1 MTHIH
6 QTTYVP
12 TSYDSRL
19 ALALEL
25 MSTLRSHGFQLRES
39 HLDEEEV
46 WTKNVSGFKVV
57 VYTTVDRLTQTT
69 RKVGKDAIRVCATYQ
84 TKDGETRGVTKE
96 SRVNRTG
103 TIEAIISRM
112 VSRIELVTRKLDTVE
127 RNACHCGAP
136 KFVSKNDN
144 LVCAELCWTKKDTSI
159 PKLSA
164 TDRVRRLADHCRA
177 GFTLIKGAVVM
188 EVTNNRDAKEW
199 MLKQDLKIA
208 GDKFQFCDIGAD
220 GLFVIFGGKKQGSKF
235 CVVSRHID

>member
-12 TSYDSRL
+12 TSYDSRR
-19 ALALEL
+19 ALAFEL
-25 MSTLRSHGFQLRES
+25 TRVLHSHGFERREAR
-39 HLDEEEV
+39 LDEEEV
-46 WTKNVSGFKVV
+46 WAKNVNRFNVV
-57 VYTTVDRLTQTT
+57 VYTTVDHSTQTT

-84 TKDGETRGVTKE
+84 TKNGEIRGVTKE

-112 VSRIELVTRKLDTVE
+112 ISRIELVTRKLDTVE

-144 LVCAELCWTKKDTSI
+144 LVCAELCWTKKATSA

-188 EVTNNRDAKEW
+188 EVTDNRDAKEW
-199 MLKQDLKIA
+199 TLKQDLKIA
-208 GDKFQFCDIGAD
+208 GDKFQFCDVGAD

-235 CVVSRHID
+235 CVVSCYID